1 MTAATLAALVQQFFT
16 DRLCTQMEA
25 SPNTIAGYRDTF
37 RLLFRFAADQL
48 GDNHAMRDPPC
59 CRLSPCPAEAG

>member
-16 DRLCTQMEA
+16 DRLCTQMEE

-37 RLLFRFAADQL
+37 RLLLQFASQQIGKPPTKLNIAQL
-48 GDNHAMRDPPC
+48 DVVLVR
-59 CRLSPCPAEAG
+59 